1 VHLHGYLLVLN
12 RPIGILTSDRETA
25 FHVIRIS
32 AAAAKTTGWPVEVRC
47 GIFES
52 EEEFPVFGGGC

>member
-1 VHLHGYLLVLN
+1 ML
-12 RPIGILTSDRETA
+12 IGCG
-25 FHVIRIS
+25 FHAEEQAQTRIRIS